1 MPYQI
6 SFETKKVFPKLRRLE
21 QENSEIAQQIYDRL
35 DRLAVER
42 EYLNTNER
50 DRLEAFLVGNIL
62 VGYNVSHRR
71 QLIDVV
77 YITELP

>member
-1 MPYQI
+1 MPYQV
-6 SFETKKVFPKLRRLE
+6 SFEYHKVAPRLRRLE
-21 QENSEIAQQIYDRL
+21 QENSEIAQQIYDQL

-50 DRLEAFLVGNIL
+50 DRLEAFLVGNIR
-62 VGYNVSHRR
+62 VVYNVSHRKK
-71 QLIDVV
+71 LIDVV

>member
-1 MPYQI
+1 VPYQI

>member
-1 MPYQI
+1 MPYQV
-6 SFETKKVFPKLRRLE
+6 SFEYYTVAPRLRKLE
-21 QENSEIAQQIYDRL
+21 QEKSEIAQQIYDEL

-42 EYLNTNER
+42 EYLNNNER

-62 VGYNVSHRR
+62 VGYNLSHRKK
-71 QLIDVV
+71 LIDVV